1 MAVFFTNV
9 CKFSDCGLT
18 FPSLRQLIEHI
29 EDSHIGECSVSLL
42 TELSVDCCWYLVN
55 FVQVQYASSVVT
67 LFVSYSYWAG
77 MHWPSLALGTKEMEP
92 GGLTLNM
99 TKTSHNFGPHYN
111 LIVIHIK
118 PTKLNFSPA
127 SYKLSSNL

>member
-42 TELSVDCCWYLVN
+42 TEYVTQALSDRMQALIH
-55 FVQVQYASSVVT
+55 
-67 LFVSYSYWAG
+67 LFRPRSLI
-77 MHWPSLALGTKEMEP
+77 LAL
-92 GGLTLNM
+92 LL
-99 TKTSHNFGPHYN
+99 
-111 LIVIHIK
+111 L
-118 PTKLNFSPA
+118 A
-127 SYKLSSNL
+127 